1 MQAEV
6 KANDAQVLKTNVRI
20 GSYNGWK
27 PRDPKT
33 ASKKALPPKSS
44 YTSKLSTSDIM
55 TPSTQISHTLPKEI
69 PNLIWSESDMF
80 VTSKQ
85 QFYDEPLSKINYSEH
100 IPKIEEKTNKKN
112 ESCLNFAHRIDL
124 KILNTMNGTPDHS
137 KDLLQRKRGGS
148 TAINQDIPRD
158 QVFTLGQL
166 QDDIRGSH

>member
-27 PRDPKT
+27 PRYPNT

-55 TPSTQISHTLPKEI
+55 TPSTQISHILPKEI

-85 QFYDEPLSKINYSEH
+85 QFYDEPLSKINYSDH

-124 KILNTMNGTPDHS
+124 KILNNMNGTPDHS

-148 TAINQDIPRD
+148 TAVN
-158 QVFTLGQL
+158 
-166 QDDIRGSH
+166 